1 MKALRIPYIGTARL
15 LLLCALLTGCATVT
29 LLAATVTLTWKC
41 TDEYDT
47 VKIYDGTNLVA
58 SVPGPFTSNQVGTV
72 TVSVRPGAK
81 VFTAKGETGGLLSV
95 PSNTVT
101 TNCAPNAPVLQP

>member
-1 MKALRIPYIGTARL
+1 MKAIRIPYIGTARFVL
-15 LLLCALLTGCATVT
+15 FCALLTGCATVR
-29 LLAATVTLTWKC
+29 LLAATVTLSWKC

-58 SVPGPFTSNQVGTV
+58 IVPGPFTSNQVGTA

-95 PSNTVT
+95 PSNTVI
-101 TNCAPNAPVLQP
+101 TNCVPNAPVLQ